1 MSTKSLFKFIF
12 YMGTYVMLAL
22 PVFRLHKLE
31 KAALL
36 NSKTKHLT
44 FYHFKCPSNSII
56 HTLNTILLSPLN
68 FHFLVFV
75 FRYFTFD
82 LLFNYRL

>member
-44 FYHFKCPSNSII
+44 FYHFQSHALLNALQTVYNPYFKY
-56 HTLNTILLSPLN
+56 HTVITSE
-68 FHFLVFV
+68 FSFFGFRFSVF
-75 FRYFTFD
+75 YF
-82 LLFNYRL
+82 